1 MTVERE
7 ALADSLL
14 EFVLD
19 DVYYVQKHGRFC
31 TPEISLGRAQS

>member
-19 DVYYVQKHGRFC
+19 DVYYVQKAR
-31 TPEISLGRAQS
+31 PVLYSRN